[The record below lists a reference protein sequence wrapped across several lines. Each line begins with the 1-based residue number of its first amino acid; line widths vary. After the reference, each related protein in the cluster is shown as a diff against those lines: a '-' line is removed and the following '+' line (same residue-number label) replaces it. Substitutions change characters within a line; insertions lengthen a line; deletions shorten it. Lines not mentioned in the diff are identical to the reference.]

1 MDFGRVLILTGSY
14 GDGHRQAALALEKA
28 FHLKTPQLK
37 TKVLDVTTYVHPLLD
52 TIGKRAF
59 ISGVTHFP
67 TLYHFLYKKTRK
79 ENVASAMFKKI
90 NRLGIYHLIPTLLK
104 SKPDVI
110 ISTFP
115 IAAGMISLIKSAGWL
130 RSVPL
135 ITVITDHSV
144 HSAWI
149 HPQTDLYLVGSQS
162 VKKGLLEM
170 GVESGKIK
178 ITGIP
183 IHPKFS
189 VEQNRSRLR
198 NRHHIGQD
206 QKVLLIMGGGVGIFK
221 HFQPVLRQLDH
232 MDWQLKIVI
241 ICGHN
246 QKLYHHF
253 MQMSRSSK
261 HDIQV
266 EAFVNNINEW
276 MAMADVMIT
285 KPGGLTI
292 SEAIASELPM
302 IIYKPL
308 GGQEAD
314 NASFLLSSGIAIAAD
329 NRSELIDYL
338 NHLLADKR
346 ILDQM
351 RTNMQAISAEQ
362 KHSAQDAVGTVE
374 QVLASIPDFI
384 RFA

>member
-1 MDFGRVLILTGSY
+1 
-14 GDGHRQAALALEKA
+14 
-28 FHLKTPQLK
+28 
-37 TKVLDVTTYVHPLLD
+37 
-52 TIGKRAF
+52 
-59 ISGVTHFP
+59 
-67 TLYHFLYKKTRK
+67 
-79 ENVASAMFKKI
+79 MFKKI
-90 NRLGIYHLIPTLLK
+90 NRFGIYHLIPTLLR

-115 IAAGMISLIKSAGWL
+115 IAAGMMSLIKEAGWL

-149 HPQTDLYLVGSQS
+149 HPQTDLYLVGSDA
-162 VKKGLLEM
+162 VKMGLLEM
-170 GVESGKIK
+170 GVESDKVK
-178 ITGIP
+178 VTGIP

-189 VEQNRSRLR
+189 IEQNRSRLR
-198 NRHHIGQD
+198 NKYHIGQD

-221 HFQPVLRQLDH
+221 HFQPVLKQLDN
-232 MDWQLKIVI
+232 MPWKLKIVI

-253 MQMSRSSK
+253 MEISRSSK

-276 MAMADVMIT
+276 MAIADVMIT

-302 IIYKPL
+302 IIFKPL

-314 NASFLLSSGIAIAAD
+314 NTHFLLSSGIAIAAD
-329 NRSELIDYL
+329 NRSELIDQL
-338 NHLLADKR
+338 NHLLANES
-346 ILDQM
+346 ILDLM
-351 RTNMQAISAEQ
+351 RANMQMQTMRRTEALRPGCGRCCAASV
-362 KHSAQDAVGTVE
+362 S
-374 QVLASIPDFI
+374 VLS
-384 RFA
+384 